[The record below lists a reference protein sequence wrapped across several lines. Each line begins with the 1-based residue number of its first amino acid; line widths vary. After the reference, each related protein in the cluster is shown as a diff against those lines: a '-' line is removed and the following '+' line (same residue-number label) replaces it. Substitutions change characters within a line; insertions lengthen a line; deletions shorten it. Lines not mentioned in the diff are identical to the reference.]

1 VDAGGLRVAFLGYS
15 DVNPL
20 GFPAGPTTAGTARAD
35 TAAIAA
41 DVHAAL
47 RRSDVVVCYFHWGTE
62 LHPEPDARQMQF
74 AAACLQAGAS
84 VVLGAH
90 PHVLGPVTRPTSST
104 LVAWSLG
111 NFVFPSSGVTARTA
125 ILHVN
130 VDRRGVRG
138 FRLLPVAI
146 EGFRPRLIS
155 P

>member
-1 VDAGGLRVAFLGYS
+1 
-15 DVNPL
+15 
-20 GFPAGPTTAGTARAD
+20 
-35 TAAIAA
+35 
-41 DVHAAL
+41 
-47 RRSDVVVCYFHWGTE
+47 
-62 LHPEPDARQMQF
+62 MQF

-90 PHVLGPVTRPTSST
+90 PHVFGPVTRPTSST

-146 EGFRPRLIS
+146 EGSGPA
-155 P
+155 